1 MFESIKVSIKNIRCK
16 SSCCS
21 KINND
26 VDSSQPSRHSSKGS
40 KSSGNIKNNSSDDII
55 AEKNNSQISSK

>member
-26 VDSSQPSRHSSKGS
+26 IESAQPSRQSSKNS
-40 KSSGNIKNNSSDDII
+40 KSSGNIKNTSSDDII
-55 AEKNNSQISSK
+55 AEKIPSQTSLK

>member
-26 VDSSQPSRHSSKGS
+26 VDSSQPSRQSSKGS
-40 KSSGNIKNNSSDDII
+40 KSSGNIKNHSNDDII
-55 AEKNNSQISSK
+55 AERIPSQTSSK

>member
-1 MFESIKVSIKNIRCK
+1 MFESVKVTIKNIRCK

-26 VDSSQPSRHSSKGS
+26 IESVQPSRQSSKNS
-40 KSSGNIKNNSSDDII
+40 KKSGDDDII
-55 AEKNNSQISSK
+55 AEGIPSRTSSK